1 MKFKVI
7 KSEKNYDNKVGSYI
21 RFEEI
26 HFAIQ
31 EFCFQANT
39 SVLLRNLAFVEVTVS
54 LFASQE
60 DSTNFVSNISKL

>member
-31 EFCFQANT
+31 EFCF
-39 SVLLRNLAFVEVTVS
+39 
-54 LFASQE
+54 
-60 DSTNFVSNISKL
+60 